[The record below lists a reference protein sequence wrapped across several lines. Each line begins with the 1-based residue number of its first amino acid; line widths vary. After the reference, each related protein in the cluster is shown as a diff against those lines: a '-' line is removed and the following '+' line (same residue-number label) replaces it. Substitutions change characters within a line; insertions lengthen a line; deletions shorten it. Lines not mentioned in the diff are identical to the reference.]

1 MPDSYR
7 LEVAGVNSYHTIV
20 TNLKGNSTAP
30 VEVKMDLDVQRYLW
44 NEKVG
49 VAEHTGY
56 KLYYKEDFFPFTTL
70 PENWWYYLD
79 LHGEGKAVD
88 FPLKMKPVL
97 SWTLIQYIKEKG
109 KLKKA
114 PRAPVEKLK
123 IHICKRAINSE
134 DDLSKTLP
142 DLKFVDFKMP
152 YLVFSGSHCHYLHS
166 RQ

>member
-7 LEVAGVNSYHTIV
+7 LEMAGVNFYHTIV

-30 VEVKMDLDVQRYLW
+30 VEAKIDLDVQRYLW
-44 NEKVG
+44 NGNGV

-56 KLYYKEDFFPFTTL
+56 KLYYKEDFFCFTTL

-79 LHGEGKAVD
+79 LHGGGKAID

-97 SWTLIQYIKEKG
+97 SGTPIQYIKEKG

-134 DDLSKTLP
+134 HDLS
-142 DLKFVDFKMP
+142 
-152 YLVFSGSHCHYLHS
+152 
-166 RQ
+166 

>member
-1 MPDSYR
+1 MWSLLVISQNLTNSSYEKPLMPDSYR
-7 LEVAGVNSYHTIV
+7 LEVAGVNFYHTIV

-30 VEVKMDLDVQRYLW
+30 MEAKMDLDVQRYLW
-44 NEKVG
+44 NGKGV

-56 KLYYKEDFFPFTTL
+56 KLYYKEDFFRFTTL

-79 LHGEGKAVD
+79 LHGEGKAID

-97 SWTLIQYIKEKG
+97 SWTPIQYIKEKG

-123 IHICKRAINSE
+123 IASE
-134 DDLSKTLP
+134 QSILSMT
-142 DLKFVDFKMP
+142 
-152 YLVFSGSHCHYLHS
+152 
-166 RQ
+166 

>member
-1 MPDSYR
+1 M
-7 LEVAGVNSYHTIV
+7 
-20 TNLKGNSTAP
+20 
-30 VEVKMDLDVQRYLW
+30 
-44 NEKVG
+44 EKVG

-56 KLYYKEDFFPFTTL
+56 KLYYKEDVFPYTTL
-70 PENWWYYLD
+70 PENLWYYLD

-114 PRAPVEKLK
+114 PHAPVEKLK

-134 DDLSKTLP
+134 DDLS
-142 DLKFVDFKMP
+142 
-152 YLVFSGSHCHYLHS
+152 
-166 RQ
+166 